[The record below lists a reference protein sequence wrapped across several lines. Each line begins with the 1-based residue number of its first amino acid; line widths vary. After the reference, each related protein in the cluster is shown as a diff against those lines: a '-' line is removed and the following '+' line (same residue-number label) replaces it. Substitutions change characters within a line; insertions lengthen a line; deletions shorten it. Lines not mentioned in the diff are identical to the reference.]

1 MRGGVRLQSQIGNP
15 KSIILVTGC
24 AGFIGWHAGM
34 EAKAMAMRVIY
45 DPTVDALSIRLV
57 EERVECETIR
67 LNDQV
72 AVDIGPGE
80 RIVAIEVLDASELI
94 PA

>member
-1 MRGGVRLQSQIGNP
+1 
-15 KSIILVTGC
+15 
-24 AGFIGWHAGM
+24 
-34 EAKAMAMRVIY
+34 MRVIY
-45 DPTVDALSIRLV
+45 DPLVDALSIRLV

-94 PA
+94 PGLKERGVSLENLPLVSATGQMTS

>member
-1 MRGGVRLQSQIGNP
+1 MRL
-15 KSIILVTGC
+15 
-24 AGFIGWHAGM
+24 
-34 EAKAMAMRVIY
+34 IY
-45 DPTVDALSIRLV
+45 DPSADALTIRLV
-57 EERVECETIR
+57 EERVECEVIP

-94 PA
+94 PGLKDEGVFLENLAVVP

>member
-1 MRGGVRLQSQIGNP
+1 MRI
-15 KSIILVTGC
+15 
-24 AGFIGWHAGM
+24 
-34 EAKAMAMRVIY
+34 IY
-45 DPTVDALSIRLV
+45 DPMVDALSIRLV

-80 RIVAIEVLDASELI
+80 RIVAIEVLDASELLPGLKERGVYLENLPLVSETGHAPFLGVGTGSAYEI
-94 PA
+94 P

>member
-1 MRGGVRLQSQIGNP
+1 MNEVSENMRL
-15 KSIILVTGC
+15 
-24 AGFIGWHAGM
+24 
-34 EAKAMAMRVIY
+34 IY
-45 DPTVDALSIRLV
+45 DPSADALTIRLV
-57 EERVECETIR
+57 EERVECEVIP

-94 PA
+94 PGLKDEGVFLENLAVVP